1 MMLCSRLQLP
11 RHAPRPAEALEAPGQ
26 DESGAPSEVCQACG
40 GDDDEEGNEILLCDG
55 EGCSAAFH
63 MMCLEKPL
71 AMVPEGDWLCPACC
85 AAQGCAQTEPSARWA
100 PADECGMAL
109 GVGDKLW
116 ACDRRGFWA
125 EGAVVKRVEAAE
137 EADAGGGSAAA
148 VVVKFKGFS
157 AKLNEQ
163 ISVGAGRLR
172 PCEVGPPPQD
182 AGVYVVERVV
192 EVRTT
197 KGRPEYLTTW
207 VGYDDQTWEPAKNF
221 VGEAAKAA
229 LAEFRRAAKAAA
241 REGESGEAAAREGES
256 GEAAAG
262 GGEAAAGAE
271 RGSEAGEVDGADLL
285 EAPPP
290 LEWPGAVV
298 MRRVEPLPPSGTWI
312 FLHGNH
318 PVADRPLQYMPLVGE
333 EGFDADEG
341 ASDAASLQSEASG
354 SAAPPSPQHS
364 PSPPPPPRAG
374 DARASRGGAPA
385 TKAAAAAAAAK
396 PAVVAAAKPAAGGGE
411 AGGGA
416 AGSGGATDG
425 SLLALFCRRCF
436 TYDCSLHGVGQP
448 VPRWRYAEAGPAEE
462 AEPASAPLVASC
474 TCQLSRW
481 GQPPAGGGQGPAE
494 VLRPYEA
501 GRRTGLISLELRH
514 KQRSQVAK
522 GEFETHPTVACD
534 CDGPCDSSNPN
545 CVCVASANFCEPFCA
560 CGPLC
565 ANRWKGCH
573 CKKGDCRTSQCPCW
587 AAGREC
593 DPDICHCA
601 ASEFTDAGC
610 EACMPKWGGGE
621 EYCMP
626 CDGGAAAAKADVEA
640 AVPCR
645 NMGLLLREHKPLL
658 LGPSQ
663 VAGWGL
669 FSHGSIERQELVTEY
684 VGELVSHEEA
694 DRRGQAHG
702 RRRRRALPTEPS
714 PQPARTLLRRC
725 TTGARARTSS
735 TSTRRR
741 CLDTSETLPRHFAS
755 TASTSTRRR
764 WWTPARRGTCR
775 GSRTTRTRRTAT
787 RRS

>member
-1 MMLCSRLQLP
+1 M
-11 RHAPRPAEALEAPGQ
+11 
-26 DESGAPSEVCQACG
+26 
-40 GDDDEEGNEILLCDG
+40 
-55 EGCSAAFH
+55 
-63 MMCLEKPL
+63 
-71 AMVPEGDWLCPACC
+71 
-85 AAQGCAQTEPSARWA
+85 
-100 PADECGMAL
+100 
-109 GVGDKLW
+109 
-116 ACDRRGFWA
+116 
-125 EGAVVKRVEAAE
+125 
-137 EADAGGGSAAA
+137 
-148 VVVKFKGFS
+148 
-157 AKLNEQ
+157 
-163 ISVGAGRLR
+163 
-172 PCEVGPPPQD
+172 
-182 AGVYVVERVV
+182 YVVERVV

-298 MRRVEPLPPSGTWI
+298 MWRVEPLPPSGTWI

-341 ASDAASLQSEASG
+341 ASDAASLRSEASG

-374 DARASRGGAPA
+374 DARASRGGAPE
-385 TKAAAAAAAAK
+385 TKAAAAAAAAAK

-416 AGSGGATDG
+416 AGSGGAADG

-474 TCQLSRW
+474 TCQLSRRAA
-481 GQPPAGGGQGPAE
+481 GRGRRRCCGRTRRAGGRGSSAWSCGTSSGARSRRASS
-494 VLRPYEA
+494 RPNRPSRATATALATPPTQTASASRARTFASPFARA
-501 GRRTGLISLELRH
+501 GRCARTGGR
-514 KQRSQVAK
+514 
-522 GEFETHPTVACD
+522 
-534 CDGPCDSSNPN
+534 
-545 CVCVASANFCEPFCA
+545 
-560 CGPLC
+560 
-565 ANRWKGCH
+565 
-573 CKKGDCRTSQCPCW
+573 KGDCRTSQCPCW

-601 ASEFTDAGC
+601 ASEFADAGC

-626 CDGGAAAAKADVEA
+626 CDGGAAAAKADGEA

-694 DRRGQAHG
+694 DRRGQATAG
-702 RRRRRALPTEPS
+702 GGGARS
-714 PQPARTLLRRC
+714 PRSPPLSMLGPFSAGVRPARVHVPLQPQR
-725 TTGARARTSS
+725 GAGA
-735 TSTRRR
+735 
-741 CLDTSETLPRHFAS
+741 
-755 TASTSTRRR
+755 
-764 WWTPARRGTCR
+764 
-775 GSRTTRTRRTAT
+775 
-787 RRS
+787 